1 MSKST
6 LRRVTPS
13 NSVRSELARRTE
25 RRKIPII
32 EESEDDQASLE
43 GDISEDEEFEAKL
56 TTGKRPSRSVRVVSL
71 EEEFSP
77 REERKVINRSKQRK
91 VRVEESSEGEEEGEE
106 GEVNSDEEE
115 EVDSEDDE
123 ELIELNRQLEK
134 WRRSLKRK

>member
-91 VRVEESSEGEEEGEE
+91 VRVEESSEGEEEGE
-106 GEVNSDEEE
+106 VNSDEEE